1 MLIKDIK
8 PIDKWGR
15 NLLKEKDYDAEKMI
29 KEMIE
34 LPLQKACRI
43 FRKKGIQTVMSS
55 ANGNNVLKAGEK
67 TIEKEDVYGE
77 NELFWEERPTYEEA
91 GRGYAWIM
99 LDFNSLS
106 DENKEWLF
114 SLEGKKGKN
123 GEKIGEKGIWF
134 VHPCELR
141 NVDPNS
147 EFEKRHIVLAYH
159 WAMYPMH
166 TVILRMPINE
176 ETTVEE
182 VEEYFSTL
190 AKGFRSQVREKEE
203 KGLEEI

>member
-15 NLLKEKDYDAEKMI
+15 NLLKETDCDAETMI

-34 LPLQKACRI
+34 LPLQEPCRI

-55 ANGNNVLKAGEK
+55 ANGNNILKPGQK
-67 TIEKEDVYGE
+67 PIEKEDVYGE
-77 NELFWEERPTYEEA
+77 KQLFWEERPTYEEA

-106 DENKEWLF
+106 NENKEWLF
-114 SLEGKKGKN
+114 SLEEKTGKK
-123 GEKIGEKGIWF
+123 GEKGIWF
-134 VHPCELR
+134 VHPCELK
-141 NVDPNS
+141 NVDQNS

-159 WAMYPMH
+159 WARYPMH

-203 KGLEEI
+203 KGIEEI